1 MNKERSDETM
11 SEYEECTE
19 EKHKAVNLHAVK
31 VLEVLMKEL
40 EDKYGDEQYE
50 TEFLGDL
57 YARLIVS
64 VYMGFRPQKMAKDAE
79 AGALRLMKAAGA
91 DFEGDEDE

>member
-1 MNKERSDETM
+1 MNKEQSDE

-19 EKHKAVNLHAVK
+19 ERHKAVNLHAVK
-31 VLEVLMKEL
+31 VLEPLMKEL
-40 EDKYGDEQYE
+40 EEKYGDEQYE

-64 VYMGFRPQKMAKDAE
+64 VYMGFRPQMMAKDAE
-79 AGALRLMKAAGA
+79 AGALRLIKMSVDA
-91 DFEGDEDE
+91 DFEGDEE